1 MSDKKFFTKKKIIV
15 LIGIV
20 CLLIAGIIIW
30 FVKRNPTEPAAI
42 PPVEEGIVE
51 ELPPTLTVETPQKIS
66 LSEEKDF
73 FVKVSVNKL
82 GNADYPAA
90 SASISFD
97 ASRLEFL
104 GIKEGN
110 TFVKKDVADSNI
122 KQQLPTWSYNSE
134 QCNKTGI
141 INIMYLDTTGGKNAF
156 CQELLAKEDNV
167 LFRLVFRL
175 RGSARTG
182 DIYDLIVE
190 DAVFAA
196 SDETLSLSVLQDTL
210 QIKDGK
216 IVVGD

>member
-1 MSDKKFFTKKKIIV
+1 MRNKVCFTKKKMMV
-15 LIGIV
+15 LVGI
-20 CLLIAGIIIW
+20 LLLLLVGFTIW
-30 FVKRNPTEPAAI
+30 FLNRKPKEVALMPEEAI
-42 PPVEEGIVE
+42 EE

-66 LSEEKDF
+66 FSEETEF
-73 FVKVSVNKL
+73 IIKVSVNKL

-97 ASRLEFL
+97 ASRLEFM
-104 GIKEGN
+104 GVKEGN
-110 TFVKKDVADSNI
+110 TFVKKDATGSNI
-122 KQQLPTWSYNSE
+122 KQQLPTWSYNVE
-134 QCNKTGI
+134 QSNKTGV

-156 CQELLAKEDNV
+156 CQELLEEEDNV

-190 DAVFAA
+190 DAVFAT
-196 SDETLSLSVLQDTL
+196 SDESLSLSVLQDTL

-216 IVVGD
+216 IIVGD

>member
-1 MSDKKFFTKKKIIV
+1 M
-15 LIGIV
+15 
-20 CLLIAGIIIW
+20 
-30 FVKRNPTEPAAI
+30 
-42 PPVEEGIVE
+42 PVEEAIE
-51 ELPPTLTVETPQKIS
+51 KEWPPTLTVETPQKIS
-66 LSEEKDF
+66 FSEEAEF
-73 FVKVSVNKL
+73 AIKVFINKL

-104 GIKEGN
+104 GVKEGN
-110 TFVKKDVADSNI
+110 TFIRRDVADSDI
-122 KQQLPTWSYNSE
+122 KQQLPTWSYNVE
-134 QCNKTGI
+134 QSNKTGI

-156 CQELLAKEDNV
+156 CQELLEEEENV

-196 SDETLSLSVLQDTL
+196 SDESLSLSVLQDTL